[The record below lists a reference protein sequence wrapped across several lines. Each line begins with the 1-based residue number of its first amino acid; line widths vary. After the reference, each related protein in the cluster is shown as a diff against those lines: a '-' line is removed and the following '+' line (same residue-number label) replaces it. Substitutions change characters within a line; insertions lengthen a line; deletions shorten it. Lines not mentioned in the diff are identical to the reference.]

1 MLVTSIFTCSSAFCF
16 PHEQI
21 WSQMI
26 FPSSFRPI
34 NSWAYCFFLFFLL
47 YTSMASFTQ
56 SKSSC
61 MFCHKTLLFF
71 MCWEKAGK
79 IISCNSV
86 KPASLFFSI
95 NDLINKSHKKAESK
109 ESSSTFVLK
118 TVLEADASSSS
129 SCFAGR
135 WHPVHC
141 KIGINLG

>member
-1 MLVTSIFTCSSAFCF
+1 
-16 PHEQI
+16 
-21 WSQMI
+21 
-26 FPSSFRPI
+26 
-34 NSWAYCFFLFFLL
+34 
-47 YTSMASFTQ
+47 
-56 SKSSC
+56 
-61 MFCHKTLLFF
+61 
-71 MCWEKAGK
+71 
-79 IISCNSV
+79 V